1 MGTEALHD
9 APRRTPF
16 PVTRFILG
24 AAGAIGFILFT
35 AFVTSRLVRS
45 RTAGMSLRMQIF
57 LALASVIGA
66 FSLGLGLLVLDR
78 VEARATLLAE
88 SAAREEAM
96 AIAAFISGELDV
108 RGGSLADVA
117 RKVEAIRGNG
127 AGDLHLAVLN
137 PKGDEVFSRG
147 LQPSEPGT
155 VVMTAPIV
163 VNNTEVGQLRVVK
176 PTLLIKRV
184 LTDMAPAI
192 LLLST
197 LLGSAAAAAAALIG
211 RVLGK
216 PIELLTEFAVFVSEG
231 KRDAAPPPVHG
242 RELNRLSKAVDS
254 MRRQLEGR
262 PFVETFAADLS
273 HELKNPVAAI
283 RASAEVLA
291 DGALSEPEEALR
303 FVKRINEAATRIEAM
318 LGELLSLAR
327 IEARGVE
334 QADPV
339 DLGDLAKKAVSRAKI
354 KDPEAS
360 ILLSAPSFARVR
372 GDALWLSRAIDNL
385 IDNALIHGKREQ
397 PITLNIE
404 RAPGHLVVS
413 VRNAGSI
420 GRHVAKNL
428 FKRFVTTRADRG
440 GTGLGLAIVKA
451 VAEAHGGSATCPL
464 TGPKEVEFRMTL
476 PLP

>member
-1 MGTEALHD
+1 M
-9 APRRTPF
+9 
-16 PVTRFILG
+16 TRLILS

-35 AFVTSRLVRS
+35 AFVASRLVRS

-88 SAAREEAM
+88 SAAREEAT
-96 AIAAFISGELDV
+96 AIAAFIAGELEM
-108 RGGSLADVA
+108 RGTSLAEVA
-117 RKVEAIRGNG
+117 RKIELIRDSS
-127 AGDLHLAVLN
+127 AGELNLAVLN

-147 LQPSEPGT
+147 LKPEEPGT
-155 VVMTAPIV
+155 VMMTAPIL
-163 VNNTEVGQLRVVK
+163 VNNTLVGQLRVVK
-176 PTLLIKRV
+176 PTLLIQRV
-184 LTDMAPAI
+184 LADMAPAI

-197 LLGSAAAAAAALIG
+197 ILGTAAAAAAALIG

-216 PIELLTEFAVFVSEG
+216 PIELLTEFAVGVSEG

-254 MRRQLEGR
+254 MKRQLEGR

-303 FVKRINEAATRIEAM
+303 FVGRIDEAASRIEAM

-339 DLGDLAKKAVSRAKI
+339 DLSELAKKAVARAKAKAPQQTEI
-354 KDPEAS
+354 S
-360 ILLSAPSFARVR
+360 LLAPANAKVR

-385 IDNALIHGKREQ
+385 IDNALIHGKSGA
-397 PITLNIE
+397 PVSVSIE
-404 RAPGHLVVS
+404 RAPGHLSIS

-451 VAEAHGGSATCPL
+451 VSEAHGGSAACSRS
-464 TGPKEVEFRMTL
+464 GPDEVEFRMTL
-476 PLP
+476 PVA